1 MTFYSFS
8 LYLTH
13 LKYFSFIGTENSLCN
28 PKETFTR
35 LHDLGDSYK
44 GWYIKVKWCLY
55 PHMSIF
61 NKTTYTYVKM
71 VNRWGKQLK
80 IFKVAKH
87 ENCSCDNIVPAIRLF
102 LQSNSPT
109 GNDQY
114 EAMRKVYITKLKVMD
129 IGILLIYL
137 QFNMFIIFITTYYSI
152 CTCLSYIPHDSFSFV
167 ALGEYI

>member
-35 LHDLGDSYK
+35 LHDLGNSYK

-55 PHMSIF
+55 PHMPIF

-71 VNRWGKQLK
+71 ETKYGTQLK
-80 IFKVAKH
+80 IFKIAKH
-87 ENCSCDNIVPAIRLF
+87 ENCFCNQIVKRH
-102 LQSNSPT
+102 T

-114 EAMRKVYITKLKVMD
+114 KAMRKDYITTLKV
-129 IGILLIYL
+129 IVKGILLINL
-137 QFNMFIIFITTYYSI
+137 QFNIFIIFITMYYSI

-167 ALGEYI
+167 VLEKYI